1 MLFAL
6 RVAFRYLTANRAQTG
21 LLIGGVALSVIV
33 FVFMTALIRGLA
45 LFLTA
50 QTTGQIAHVEMEP
63 PRRIAQV
70 LGTDGRFAA
79 QPISTFQRQQI
90 RNWQLIVGQAEQ
102 LDHVVAVVPEVTGN
116 GFLVRGTAVAPVALL
131 GIDPA
136 QIDAIIPLSKSIVDG
151 SADLSTGGL
160 LIGAELAED
169 LGLRAGIPV
178 LLRSD
183 RGVERLIPVTGIFR
197 VGLSNV
203 DRRVAYLSIA
213 VARPLLALPNG
224 VTSVSI
230 KLDDPALAPSVAEQL
245 KRQIPLKVTAWQE
258 KNRNLQTALES
269 QGRTGNF
276 IQAFAMIAI
285 MISIASALLLTSV
298 RRRGEI
304 GIMRSFGISRSF
316 VASVFVF
323 QGVIIGLVASLIGAA
338 IGYRLCLFLSEGVTG
353 PDGGPLLPIAP
364 AEGGY
369 VLVITLTVIGSALS
383 AILPAQAAA
392 RLDPVEAIQQ

>member
-6 RVAFRYLTANRAQTG
+6 RVAFRYLTANRVQTG
-21 LLIGGVALSVIV
+21 LLVGGVALSVIV

-45 LFLTA
+45 LFLIA

-63 PRRIAQV
+63 PRKIAQV
-70 LGTDGRFAA
+70 LNADGRFAA

-90 RNWQLIVGQAEQ
+90 RNWQLVVDQAEK

-131 GIDPA
+131 GIDPS
-136 QIDAIIPLSKSIVDG
+136 QIDAIIPLSKSIIDG

-178 LLRSD
+178 MLRSD
-183 RGVERLIPVTGIFR
+183 RGIERLIPVTGIFR
-197 VGLSNV
+197 IGLSNV
-203 DRRVAYLSIA
+203 DRRIAYLSIA

-230 KLDDPALAPSVAEQL
+230 KLDDPASAPSVAEQL
-245 KRQIPLKVTAWQE
+245 KRQMPLKITAWQE
-258 KNRNLQTALES
+258 KNRSLQTALES

-285 MISIASALLLTSV
+285 MISIASALLITSV

-304 GIMRSFGISRSF
+304 GIMRSFGISRGF

-369 VLVITLTVIGSALS
+369 VLVIALTVIGSALS

>member
-6 RVAFRYLTANRAQTG
+6 RVAFRYLTANRVQSG

-50 QTTGQIAHVEMEP
+50 QTTGQIAHVEIEP
-63 PRRIAQV
+63 QRRIAQV
-70 LGTDGRFAA
+70 IGADGRFAG

-90 RNWQLIVGQAEQ
+90 RNWQLIVSQAER
-102 LDHVVAVVPEVTGN
+102 LNHVVAVVPEVTGN
-116 GFLVRGTAVAPVALL
+116 GFLVRGTAVAPVALQ
-131 GIDPA
+131 GIDPS
-136 QIDAIIPLSKSIVDG
+136 QIDAIIPLTKSIVDG
-151 SADLSTGGL
+151 SSDLSTGGL
-160 LIGAELAED
+160 VIGAELAED

-183 RGVERLIPVTGIFR
+183 RGIERLIPVTGIFR

-203 DRRVAYLSIA
+203 DRRIAYLSIA
-213 VARPLLALPNG
+213 VARPLLSLPNG
-224 VTSVSI
+224 VTSLSI
-230 KLDDPALAPSVAEQL
+230 KLDDPTLAPSAAEQL
-245 KRQIPLKVTAWQE
+245 KRQMPLKITAWQE
-258 KNRNLQTALES
+258 NNRNLQTALES
-269 QGRTGNF
+269 QGRTGSF

-285 MISIASALLLTSV
+285 MISIASSLLLTSV

-323 QGVIIGLVASLIGAA
+323 QGIIIGLVSSLIGAA
-338 IGYRLCLFLSEGVTG
+338 LGYRLCLFLSEDLTG
-353 PDGGPLLPIAP
+353 PGGGPLLPIAP
-364 AEGGY
+364 TEGGY
-369 VLVITLTVIGSALS
+369 LLVITLTVIGSALS

-392 RLDPVEAIQQ
+392 RLDPVDAIQQ

>member
-6 RVAFRYLTANRAQTG
+6 RVAFRYLTANRVQSG

-50 QTTGQIAHVEMEP
+50 QTTGQIAHVEIEP
-63 PRRIAQV
+63 QRKVAQV
-70 LGTDGRFAA
+70 MNPDGRFAA

-90 RNWQLIVGQAEQ
+90 RNWQLIVGQAER

-116 GFLVRGTAVAPVALL
+116 GFLVRGTAVAPIALQ
-131 GIDPA
+131 GIDPS
-136 QIDAIIPLSKSIVDG
+136 QIDAIIPLSKFIIDG

-160 LIGAELAED
+160 VIGAELAED

-183 RGVERLIPVTGIFR
+183 RGIERLIPVTGIFR

-213 VARPLLALPNG
+213 AARPLLSLPNG

-230 KLDDPALAPSVAEQL
+230 KLDDPALALSVAEQL

-304 GIMRSFGISRSF
+304 GIMRSFGISRGF

-323 QGVIIGLVASLIGAA
+323 QGIIIGLVASLIGAGL
-338 IGYRLCLFLSEGVTG
+338 GYWLCLYLSEGLSDASG
-353 PDGGPLLPIAP
+353 KPSLPIAP
-364 AEGGY
+364 GEGGY
-369 VLVITLTVIGSALS
+369 LLVIILTVVGSALS

>member
-6 RVAFRYLTANRAQTG
+6 RVAFRYLTANRVQSG

-50 QTTGQIAHVEMEP
+50 QTTGQIAHVEIEP
-63 PRRIAQV
+63 QRRIAQV
-70 LGTDGRFAA
+70 IGADGRFAG

-90 RNWQLIVGQAEQ
+90 RNWQLIVSQAER
-102 LDHVVAVVPEVTGN
+102 LNHVVAVVPEVTGN
-116 GFLVRGTAVAPVALL
+116 GFLVRGTAVAPVALQ
-131 GIDPA
+131 GIDPS
-136 QIDAIIPLSKSIVDG
+136 QIDAIIPLTKSIVDG
-151 SADLSTGGL
+151 SSDLSTGGL
-160 LIGAELAED
+160 VIGAELAED

-183 RGVERLIPVTGIFR
+183 RGIERLIPVTGIFR

-203 DRRVAYLSIA
+203 DRRIAYLSIA
-213 VARPLLALPNG
+213 VARPLLSLPNG
-224 VTSVSI
+224 VTSLSI
-230 KLDDPALAPSVAEQL
+230 KLDDPTLAPSAAEQL
-245 KRQIPLKVTAWQE
+245 KRQMPLKITAWQE
-258 KNRNLQTALES
+258 NNRNLQTALES
-269 QGRTGNF
+269 QGRTGSF

-285 MISIASALLLTSV
+285 MISIASSLLLTSV

-323 QGVIIGLVASLIGAA
+323 QGIIIGLVASLIGAA
-338 IGYRLCLFLSEGVTG
+338 LGYRLCLFLSEDLTG
-353 PDGGPLLPIAP
+353 PGGGPLLPIAP
-364 AEGGY
+364 TEGGY
-369 VLVITLTVIGSALS
+369 LLVITLTVIGSALS

-392 RLDPVEAIQQ
+392 RLDPVDAIQQ

>member
-6 RVAFRYLTANRAQTG
+6 RVAFRYLTANRVQSG

-70 LGTDGRFAA
+70 MGTDGGFAA
-79 QPISTFQRQQI
+79 QPISTFQRRQI
-90 RNWQLIVGQAEQ
+90 RNWQLIVDQAAQ

-116 GFLVRGTAVAPVALL
+116 GFLVRGTAVAPIALQ
-131 GIDPA
+131 GIDPS
-136 QIDAIIPLSKSIVDG
+136 QIDAIIPISQSIVDG

-197 VGLSNV
+197 IGLSNV
-203 DRRVAYLSIA
+203 DRRVAYMSIA

-230 KLDDPALAPSVAEQL
+230 KLDDPELAPSVAEQL
-245 KRQIPLKVTAWQE
+245 KRQIPLKITAWQE
-258 KNRNLQTALES
+258 KNRNLETALES

-276 IQAFAMIAI
+276 IQAFALIAI

-304 GIMRSFGISRSF
+304 GIMRSFGISRGF
-316 VASVFVF
+316 IASVFVF
-323 QGVIIGLVASLIGAA
+323 QGVIIGLAGSLIGSAL
-338 IGYRLCLFLSEGVTG
+338 GYRLCLFLSEGVKG
-353 PDGGPLLPIAP
+353 PGGGPLLPIAP

-369 VLVITLTVIGSALS
+369 VLVIVLTVIGSALS

>member
-1 MLFAL
+1 M
-6 RVAFRYLTANRAQTG
+6 
-21 LLIGGVALSVIV
+21 
-33 FVFMTALIRGLA
+33 
-45 LFLTA
+45 
-50 QTTGQIAHVEMEP
+50 
-63 PRRIAQV
+63 
-70 LGTDGRFAA
+70 
-79 QPISTFQRQQI
+79 
-90 RNWQLIVGQAEQ
+90 
-102 LDHVVAVVPEVTGN
+102 
-116 GFLVRGTAVAPVALL
+116 RGTAVAPIALQ
-131 GIDPA
+131 GIDPS

-160 LIGAELAED
+160 VIGAELAED

-183 RGVERLIPVTGIFR
+183 RGIERLIPVTGVFR
-197 VGLSNV
+197 IGLSSV

-213 VARPLLALPNG
+213 AARPLLALPNG
-224 VTSVSI
+224 VTSISI
-230 KLDDPALAPSVAEQL
+230 KLDDPSLATAIAEQL
-245 KRQIPLKVTAWQE
+245 KRQTPLKITAWQE
-258 KNRNLQTALES
+258 KNRKLQTALES

-276 IQAFAMIAI
+276 IQAFALIAI

-304 GIMRSFGISRSF
+304 GIMRSFGISRGF

-323 QGVIIGLVASLIGAA
+323 QGVIIGLVASLLGAVL
-338 IGYRLCLFLSEGVTG
+338 GYRLCLFLGESFIG

-369 VLVITLTVIGSALS
+369 LLVITLTVIGAALS
-383 AILPAQAAA
+383 AIMPAQAAA

>member
-6 RVAFRYLTANRAQTG
+6 RVAFRYLTANRIQSG

-45 LFLTA
+45 IFLTA
-50 QTTGQIAHVEMEP
+50 QTTGQIAHVEIEP
-63 PRRIAQV
+63 LPRIAQIANAS
-70 LGTDGRFAA
+70 GRFAA
-79 QPISTFQRQQI
+79 QPISTFQRKQI
-90 RNWQLIVGQAEQ
+90 RNWQLIVGQAER

-116 GFLVRGTAVAPVALL
+116 GFLVRGTAVAPIALQ
-131 GIDPA
+131 GIDPS
-136 QIDAIIPLSKSIVDG
+136 QIDAIIPLTKSIIDG
-151 SADLSTGGL
+151 SSDLSTGGL
-160 LIGAELAED
+160 VIGAELAED

-183 RGVERLIPVTGIFR
+183 RGIERLIPVTGIFR

-203 DRRVAYLSIA
+203 DRRVVYLSIA
-213 VARPLLALPNG
+213 VARPLLSLPNG
-224 VTSVSI
+224 VTSMSI
-230 KLDDPALAPSVAEQL
+230 KLDDPVLALSVAEQL
-245 KRQIPLKVTAWQE
+245 KRQMPLKITAWQE

-269 QGRTGNF
+269 QGRTGSF

-304 GIMRSFGISRSF
+304 GIMRSFGISRAF
-316 VASVFVF
+316 VAWVFVF
-323 QGVIIGLVASLIGAA
+323 QGVIIGLVASLIGSGL
-338 IGYRLCLFLSEGVTG
+338 GYWLCLFLSERLTG
-353 PDGGPLLPIAP
+353 PTGEPSLPIAP
-364 AEGGY
+364 SEGGY
-369 VLVITLTVIGSALS
+369 LLVITLTVLGSALS
-383 AILPAQAAA
+383 AILPARAAA

>member
-6 RVAFRYLTANRAQTG
+6 RVAFRYLTANRVQSG

-33 FVFMTALIRGLA
+33 FVFITALIRGLA

-50 QTTGQIAHVEMEP
+50 QTTGQIAHVEIEP
-63 PRRIAQV
+63 QRKIAQV
-70 LGTDGRFAA
+70 MLSDGRFTA

-90 RNWQLIVGQAEQ
+90 RNWQLVVGQAER

-131 GIDPA
+131 GIDPS
-136 QIDAIIPLSKSIVDG
+136 QIDAIIPLTKSIVDG
-151 SADLSTGGL
+151 SGDLSTGGL
-160 LIGAELAED
+160 VIGAELAED

-183 RGVERLIPVTGIFR
+183 RGIERLIPVTGIFR

-203 DRRVAYLSIA
+203 DRRIAYMSIA
-213 VARPLLALPNG
+213 VARPLLSLPNG
-224 VTSVSI
+224 VTSISI
-230 KLDDPALAPSVAEQL
+230 KLDDPSRALSIADQL
-245 KRQIPLKVTAWQE
+245 KRQTNLKITAWQE

-269 QGRTGNF
+269 QDRTGRF
-276 IQAFAMIAI
+276 IQAFAMVAI

-304 GIMRSFGISRSF
+304 GIMRSFGISRKF

-323 QGVIIGLVASLIGAA
+323 QGVLIGLVASLIGAGL
-338 IGYRLCLFLSEGVTG
+338 GYRLCVFLSEDLTG
-353 PDGGPLLPIAP
+353 PGGGPLLPIAP

-369 VLVITLTVIGSALS
+369 LLVITLTVLGSALS